1 MKTKNGIYLNLEES
15 EYKFNYSGL
24 IYYFSSGLYMLKFK
38 NNVKQYII
46 EETAKIKAKYKINI
60 YFDTMLAISFY
71 KKIEKRGFRI
81 VYKENEKEIELSE
94 DVLLANQ
101 ILIK

>member
-15 EYKFNYSGL
+15 EYKLNYNGL
-24 IYYFSSGLYMLKFK
+24 IFYFSSELYMLKFK
-38 NNVKQYII
+38 YKVIQYTI

-60 YFDTMLAISFY
+60 NLDAMLEISLY

-81 VYKENEKEIELSE
+81 VYKENEKEIELSQE
-94 DVLLANQ
+94 VLLVNQ